1 VGLDTQYLETIN
13 LLPTNPEYWGF
24 CFFTFFPASDVSPLH
39 REYSMRIE
47 ALDCDVACLKDGTLL
62 PLHDGDAMRGRF
74 SEDNGI

>member
-1 VGLDTQYLETIN
+1 
-13 LLPTNPEYWGF
+13 
-24 CFFTFFPASDVSPLH
+24 
-39 REYSMRIE
+39 MRIE